1 MRRILLLLGL
11 TLLCG
16 TAHAQE
22 ERQGFWFSVG
32 AGIGNRRL
40 ECTACVGSTGETSF
54 ATSIRLGGTPG
65 PQVTLG
71 AAITGWIKSDNR
83 SSGKRF
89 ALFSALM
96 GIVQVYPIRENGFFL
111 QGGPGYIVDV
121 VDDDLVIDAVGM
133 TVGAGYDIRLKQGFS
148 ITPQLNYLRTLDS
161 GALTTS
167 LVQVGLA
174 ATWH

>member
-1 MRRILLLLGL
+1 MRRLLLAFGFLLLGP
-11 TLLCG
+11 TV
-16 TAHAQE
+16 HAQE
-22 ERQGFWFSVG
+22 QRQGFWFSVG
-32 AGIGNRRL
+32 AGIGSRRL
-40 ECTACVGSTGETSF
+40 ECTACVGSTGETGF
-54 ATSIRLGGTPG
+54 AVNIRMGGTPG

-71 AAITGWIKSDNR
+71 AALTGWYKSDNR

-96 GIVQVYPIRENGFFL
+96 GIVQVYPVRGNGFFL

-133 TVGAGYDIRLKQGFS
+133 TVGAGYDIRLKPGFS

-167 LVQVGLA
+167 LVQVGVA